1 MAISGQQSTEI
12 AASPEAVFAVAS
24 DLERYPEWQ
33 DFLQRVTVTERDTD
47 GRPVLVE
54 AEADA
59 KVTALRLVLRAT
71 RSEPTRVG
79 WHSEGG
85 DLKAISGAFELA
97 AAGDGRTR
105 ATFALEVDPGRKL
118 GLLLRGGVAD
128 RLRDR
133 IIGGMLDG
141 LCRRAESQA

>member
-1 MAISGQQSTEI
+1 MAISGEQSTEI

-33 DFLQRVTVTERDTD
+33 DFLQRVTVKERDTD
-47 GRPVLVE
+47 GRPALVE

-71 RSEPTRVG
+71 RSEPTRVA
-79 WHSEGG
+79 WRSEGG
-85 DLKAISGAFELA
+85 DVKALSGAFEIA
-97 AAGDGRTR
+97 PAGDGRTR
-105 ATFALEVDPGRKL
+105 ATFALEVDPGFKL
-118 GLLLRGGVAD
+118 GLLLRGGVGD

-133 IIGGMLDG
+133 ILSGMLDG
-141 LCRRAESQA
+141 LRRQAEANA